1 MCVCVNEKMCE
12 RSFYVCK
19 CVSACVQVL
28 SSECG
33 CMSVRERE
41 KRCFCLERREKVCVC
56 VLRGERERE
65 CLGMFGEK
73 LCVFVC

>member
-41 KRCFCLERREKVCVC
+41 KKREGRKRQFLLAGGIFPLIETVEACFS
-56 VLRGERERE
+56 
-65 CLGMFGEK
+65 
-73 LCVFVC
+73 